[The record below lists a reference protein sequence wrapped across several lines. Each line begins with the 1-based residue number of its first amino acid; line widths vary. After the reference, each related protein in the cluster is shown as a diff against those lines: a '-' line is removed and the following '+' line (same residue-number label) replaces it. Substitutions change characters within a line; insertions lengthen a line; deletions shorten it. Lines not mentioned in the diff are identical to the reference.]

1 MSSIEN
7 TIFLFLTILVASI
20 VPSISQSWKSYGFS
34 KHINY
39 TVCEDFSDLESSL
52 YWNYHPSSN
61 IVDVSF
67 NKANTKDSNWVALAI
82 NPTLNGMLGSQA
94 FVAIHTSNVTIRAY
108 ISPKTSYVTML
119 QEGNLSFS
127 VYSLSA
133 SYTLRSHSFSLS
145 NLRSYGTIN
154 FISDKVSKVT
164 KDVNSQTVLR
174 NVFDFLGDTWFHLH
188 LACQSLAFF
197 IVIVG
202 FGTGLYI
209 GKHYGVH
216 HAPLQCVGIILMCL
230 ASAQIC
236 VAVFFGPKKD
246 HKY

>member
-1 MSSIEN
+1 M
-7 TIFLFLTILVASI
+7 
-20 VPSISQSWKSYGFS
+20 
-34 KHINY
+34 
-39 TVCEDFSDLESSL
+39 
-52 YWNYHPSSN
+52 
-61 IVDVSF
+61 
-67 NKANTKDSNWVALAI
+67 
-82 NPTLNGMLGSQA
+82 GSQA

-108 ISPKTSYVTML
+108 TSPKTSYVTML

-133 SYTLRSHSFSLS
+133 SYTRRPYSFSLS
-145 NLRSYGTIN
+145 NLRSYGSIN

-174 NVFDFLGDTWFHLH
+174 NVHEIMMPIGVMMGRHLKVFDSLGDTWFHLH
-188 LACQSLAFF
+188 RACQSLAFF
-197 IVIVG
+197 IAIVG

-236 VAVFFGPKKD
+236 IAVFFGPKKD
-246 HKY
+246 HKYKIFWNMFRYVVGYTTIALTTWNVLKGFDILNVENVWKKSYLGIIISLATIAITLEVITRILVCNNRITNS